1 MEKKRGFVFATLAIT
16 LALAL
21 LSFVMLMGFLPLEVK
36 NNAILGGPDWLQTW
50 SYYVKPIASTSVVA
64 LTGLGLLTSLLVLLV
79 SLIMGIF
86 SMKKEKLITFARVLA
101 ILSFLLVACNYLL
114 LTNAEIVRYVIN
126 AVMVDYEYYPTNNE
140 IEYYVLFVKN
150 ILIVVLFFSLKAL
163 LIAPVM
169 TLIMSLG
176 GGKKNKASKKV
187 NDQTQPV
194 EEQQQV
200 EDQPAEQPVE
210 EQPQEEAAPVEEAPA
225 EEKPAEKPEPK
236 KKTNKK

>member
-163 LIAPVM
+163 LIAPVV

-176 GGKKNKASKKV
+176 GGKKNKASKKA
-187 NDQTQPV
+187 NDQAQPV
-194 EEQQQV
+194 EEPQV

-210 EQPQEEAAPVEEAPA
+210 EQQVEAAPVEEAPA
-225 EEKPAEKPEPK
+225 EEKPIEKQEPK